1 LKKSLSILPLVL
13 LAAAL
18 ALSACGGGGSSSS
31 SSSGGEDAA
40 IEKAIETSATSSDP
54 SKCSEV
60 QTQSFNEKE
69 TSTTGEESLEA
80 CEERVPEE
88 EGELAESVTVSKV
101 EIEGEEGAAAVAVEG
116 GSLGGQTIA
125 AGLLKERGDWKVDS
139 FFAFIK
145 YDPASL
151 AEALEETLGEQE
163 GVSPELA
170 ACVAEGVEEMTEE
183 EAELLVFEKEN
194 EGFEEILAACRE

>member
-1 LKKSLSILPLVL
+1 LKKSLLILPLVL
-13 LAAAL
+13 VASAL

-31 SSSGGEDAA
+31 SGGGEDAA
-40 IEKAIETSATSSDP
+40 IEEVIETSATSSDP
-54 SKCSEV
+54 SKCSEA
-60 QTQSFNEKE
+60 QTQSFNETE
-69 TSTTGEESLEA
+69 TGTTGKESLEA
-80 CEERVPEE
+80 CEEEVPDE
-88 EGELAESVTVSKV
+88 EGELAESVTVSDIEV
-101 EIEGEEGAAAVAVEG
+101 EGGEGAAAVTVEG
-116 GSLGGQTIA
+116 GALGGQTVA
-125 AGLLKERGDWKVDS
+125 AGLKKEGEDWKVDA

-183 EAELLVFEKEN
+183 EAEMMVFEKEN
-194 EGFEEILAACRE
+194 EGFEEILAACKE

>member
-1 LKKSLSILPLVL
+1 MKKSLLILPLVL
-13 LAAAL
+13 FASAL

-31 SSSGGEDAA
+31 SGGGEDAA
-40 IEKAIETSATSSDP
+40 IESAIETSATSSDP

-60 QTQSFNEKE
+60 QTQSFNETE
-69 TSTTGEESLEA
+69 TGTTGKKSLEA
-80 CEERVPEE
+80 CEEAAPDE
-88 EGELAESVTVSKV
+88 EGALAESVTVSSI

-125 AGLLKERGDWKVDS
+125 AGLQKEGEDWKVDS

-151 AEALEETLGEQE
+151 AEGLEEALGEQE
-163 GVSPELA
+163 GVSPEVA
-170 ACVAEGVEEMTEE
+170 ACVGEGVEEMTEE

-194 EGFEEILAACRE
+194 EGFEEIFAACNG

>member
-1 LKKSLSILPLVL
+1 MKKSLLILPLVL
-13 LAAAL
+13 LASAL

-31 SSSGGEDAA
+31 SGGGEDAA
-40 IEKAIETSATSSDP
+40 IEGAIETSATSSDP

-60 QTQSFNEKE
+60 QTQSFNETE
-69 TSTTGEESLEA
+69 TGTTGKESLEA
-80 CEERVPEE
+80 CEEAAPGE
-88 EGELAESVTVSKV
+88 EGALAESVTVSSI

-125 AGLLKERGDWKVDS
+125 AGLQKEGEDWKVDS

-151 AEALEETLGEQE
+151 AEGLEEALGEQE
-163 GVSPELA
+163 GVSPEVA
-170 ACVAEGVEEMTEE
+170 ACVGEGVEEMTEE

-194 EGFEEILAACRE
+194 EGFEEIFAACNG